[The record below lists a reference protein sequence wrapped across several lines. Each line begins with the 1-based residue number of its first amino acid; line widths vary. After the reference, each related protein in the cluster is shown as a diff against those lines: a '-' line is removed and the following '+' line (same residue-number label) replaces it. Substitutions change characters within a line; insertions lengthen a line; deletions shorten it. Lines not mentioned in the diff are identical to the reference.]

1 MITSI
6 LGDIMSVNNEK
17 REEKEASQES
27 VKLSSAIGAGLKYSL
42 YVLIIYYGLKWIGI
56 LGWLGI
62 E

>member
-27 VKLSSAIGAGLKYSL
+27 VKFKLSNRGRTKIFTLCSNNLL
-42 YVLIIYYGLKWIGI
+42 WIEMD
-56 LGWLGI
+56 WNFRMAWH
-62 E
+62 